1 MKASKKFF
9 SRAALVQILKKKRHK
24 KIVFTNGC
32 FDLLHAGHVA
42 LLERSRRLGDL
53 LVVGLN
59 SDSSVRRIKGSKRP
73 LVNEQAR
80 AKVLA
85 GLTSV
90 DYVTLFPEDTPLE
103 TIRMLRPDVLVKGG
117 DYDLSEIVGRA
128 AVKKVVRVP
137 LVKNLS
143 TTKLIQKI
151 LAAYGG
157 KNKSSA

>member
-1 MKASKKFF
+1 MNASNKIV
-9 SRAALVQILKKKRHK
+9 SRAALVHLLKKKRHK

-32 FDLLHAGHVA
+32 FDLLHAGHVT
-42 LLERSRRLGDL
+42 LLEKSRRLGGL

-59 SDSSVRRIKGSKRP
+59 SDSSVRRIKGPKRP
-73 LVNEQAR
+73 LVNERLR

-85 GLTSV
+85 GLACV

-103 TIRMLRPDVLVKGG
+103 TIRMIRPDVLVKGG
-117 DYDLSEIVGRA
+117 DYDLSQIVGRGE
-128 AVKKVVRVP
+128 VKKVARVP

-151 LAAYGG
+151 IAAYGG
-157 KNKSSA
+157 K